1 MAVVHQKCLAK
12 LNSLGK
18 KIYNSL
24 FQAKTYWS
32 ILKTFNNEKKNPLI
46 PPLVV
51 DNSFITD
58 IKTKANTF
66 NTFFAEQCKLT
77 NYAHLN

>member
-1 MAVVHQKCLAK
+1 M
-12 LNSLGK
+12 
-18 KIYNSL
+18 
-24 FQAKTYWS
+24 
-32 ILKTFNNEKKNPLI
+32 KKNPLI

-58 IKTKANTF
+58 VKTKANTF

-77 NYAHLN
+77 NYAHLNWSSVNSIDMCATYWHGIAGM

>member
-1 MAVVHQKCLAK
+1 M
-12 LNSLGK
+12 
-18 KIYNSL
+18 
-24 FQAKTYWS
+24 
-32 ILKTFNNEKKNPLI
+32 KKNPLI

-58 IKTKANTF
+58 VKTKANTF